1 MKRKGLIFFV
11 TVFFLTSCVVN
22 KKPDFIKVDGIK
34 IVDVT
39 SERITIKAAAHFNNP
54 NDIGGKLETKG
65 VKVFVN
71 NVEMAEVR
79 SEQFIVPAN
88 KEFAV
93 PMFVDIP
100 IDKLKGKKGKDF
112 LENLIETL
120 LNQNME
126 VQFKGKLK
134 YKVLGYSN
142 YYDIDQTETVK
153 IKL

>member
-1 MKRKGLIFFV
+1 MKSKGLFFFV
-11 TVFFLTSCVVN
+11 AVFFLTGCAVN

-39 SERITIKAAAHFNNP
+39 SGKITISAIAHFNNP

-71 NVEMAEVR
+71 DIEMAEVR
-79 SEQFIVPAN
+79 SEQFKVPAN

-100 IDKLKGKKGKDF
+100 TDKLKGKKGKDF
-112 LENLIETL
+112 LENLLETL
-120 LNQNME
+120 LKQNIK

-142 YYDIDQTETVK
+142 YYDIDQTETLK
-153 IKL
+153 IRL